1 MSPAHPNVRRNGFTL
16 VELLLSI
23 ALGVLVAGI
32 LATVLHGLLTA
43 DDAQGK
49 RLRGP
54 FAARAALRS
63 LSREITCAF
72 APPVKDLAPLLLS
85 NSTEP
90 GKPEVQLV
98 FFAPV
103 SAAPYFAHGY
113 DIEKVT
119 YQVIQQRKGQKK
131 LLRISVPCSGPA
143 TNAPVTNLLFTG
155 SFTLSMEAITNGT
168 ARTEWPP
175 KKMENPTLPTSMRLT
190 LSLPREAPLQT
201 EVLLQAATGI
211 RSPIDRPQAAPEEK

>member
-32 LATVLHGLLTA
+32 LATVLHGLLSA

-63 LSREITCAF
+63 ISREITCAF

>member
-1 MSPAHPNVRRNGFTL
+1 MSPAPPNVRRNGFTL

-32 LATVLHGLLTA
+32 LAAILHGLLSA

-90 GKPEVQLV
+90 GKPEVQLI

-103 SAAPYFAHGY
+103 PAAPYFAHGY

>member
-1 MSPAHPNVRRNGFTL
+1 MTPASHNVRRNGFTL

-32 LATVLHGLLTA
+32 LAALLHGLLSA
-43 DDAQGK
+43 GDAQGQ
-49 RLRGP
+49 RLNGP

-72 APPVKDLAPLLLS
+72 SPPVKDLAPLRLDTT
-85 NSTEP
+85 TEP

-103 SAAPYFAHGY
+103 PAEPYFAHGY

-143 TNAPVTNLLFTG
+143 TNAPVTNLLLSG
-155 SFTLSMEAITNGT
+155 SFTLAMEAITNGT

-175 KKMENPTLPTSMRLT
+175 KKMENPTLPTSLRLT

-201 EVLLQAATGI
+201 EVLLQTATGI
-211 RSPIDRPQAAPEEK
+211 RSPIDRQSPATEEK